1 MIVLR
6 VLIVHSEFNNKT
18 NIIIII
24 MEKIKYILKQ
34 VRKYHYKPWDSDEL
48 EKCIDM
54 LRELPRH
61 ELLLLDS
68 NKWVSADSM
77 LKAELLKI
85 LHPNQISESDST
97 DVFIRNME
105 KVTGFPPK
113 AITFFIKSLY
123 NTDDPN
129 NFS

>member
-1 MIVLR
+1 MVD
-6 VLIVHSEFNNKT
+6 E
-18 NIIIII
+18 
-24 MEKIKYILKQ
+24 
-34 VRKYHYKPWDSDEL
+34 EL

-68 NKWVSADSM
+68 NKWVSADSI
-77 LKAELLKI
+77 LKAELLRI
-85 LHPNQISESDST
+85 LYPDQISETNESDL
-97 DVFIRNME
+97 FIRSME
-105 KVTGFPPK
+105 EATGFPPK

-123 NTDDPN
+123 NSDDPN

>member
-1 MIVLR
+1 
-6 VLIVHSEFNNKT
+6 
-18 NIIIII
+18 

-54 LRELPRH
+54 LRDMPRH

-68 NKWVSADSM
+68 NKWVSADST

-85 LHPNQISESDST
+85 LYPDQISESDAS
-97 DVFIRNME
+97 DVFIRSME
-105 KVTGFPPK
+105 EVTGFPPK
-113 AITFFIKSLY
+113 MITFFIKSL
-123 NTDDPN
+123 NKSHDSN

>member
-1 MIVLR
+1 
-6 VLIVHSEFNNKT
+6 
-18 NIIIII
+18 
-24 MEKIKYILKQ
+24 MEKIKYILEQ
-34 VRKYHYKPWDSDEL
+34 VRKYHYKPWDSEEL

-54 LRELPRH
+54 LKDLPRH
-61 ELLLLDS
+61 ELLLLDN

-85 LHPNQISESDST
+85 LYPDLISESDAS

-105 KVTGFPPK
+105 AVTGFPPK
-113 AITFFIKSLY
+113 TITFFIKSLY

-129 NFS
+129 IFS

>member
-1 MIVLR
+1 
-6 VLIVHSEFNNKT
+6 
-18 NIIIII
+18 

-34 VRKYHYKPWDSDEL
+34 VRKYHYKPWDSEDL

-54 LRELPRH
+54 LKDLPRH
-61 ELLLLDS
+61 ELLLLDN

-85 LHPNQISESDST
+85 LYPDQISESDAA

-105 KVTGFPPK
+105 KITGFPPK
-113 AITFFIKSLY
+113 MITFFIKSLY
-123 NTDDPN
+123 NTDDSI

>member
-1 MIVLR
+1 
-6 VLIVHSEFNNKT
+6 
-18 NIIIII
+18 

-34 VRKYHYKPWDSDEL
+34 VRKYHYQPWDSDEL
-48 EKCIDM
+48 EKCIAI
-54 LRELPRH
+54 LRDLPRND
-61 ELLLLDS
+61 LLLLDS

-85 LHPNQISESDST
+85 LYPDQFSETDASDA
-97 DVFIRNME
+97 FLRNME
-105 KVTGFPPK
+105 EVTGFPPK

-123 NTDDPN
+123 NSDDPN

>member
-1 MIVLR
+1 
-6 VLIVHSEFNNKT
+6 
-18 NIIIII
+18 

-34 VRKYHYKPWDSDEL
+34 VRKYHYKPWDCDEL

-54 LRELPRH
+54 LRDLSRH
-61 ELLLLDS
+61 ELMLLNS

-77 LKAELLKI
+77 LKAELLRI
-85 LHPNQISESDST
+85 LYPDRIAESDASA

-105 KVTGFPPK
+105 EITGFPPK
-113 AITFFIKSLY
+113 TITFFIKSLY

>member
-1 MIVLR
+1 
-6 VLIVHSEFNNKT
+6 
-18 NIIIII
+18 

-34 VRKYHYKPWDSDEL
+34 VRKYHYQPWDSDEL

-54 LRELPRH
+54 MRDMPRH
-61 ELLLLDS
+61 ELLLLES

-77 LKAELLKI
+77 LKTELLRI
-85 LHPNQISESDST
+85 LYPDQISESDES

-113 AITFFIKSLY
+113 TITFFVKSLY
-123 NTDDPN
+123 NISDDSN

>member
-1 MIVLR
+1 
-6 VLIVHSEFNNKT
+6 
-18 NIIIII
+18 

-54 LRELPRH
+54 LRDMPRH

-68 NKWVSADSM
+68 NKWVSADST
-77 LKAELLKI
+77 LKAELLRI
-85 LHPNQISESDST
+85 LYPDQISESDAS
-97 DVFIRNME
+97 DVFIRSME
-105 KVTGFPPK
+105 EVTGFPPK
-113 AITFFIKSLY
+113 AITFFIKSL
-123 NTDDPN
+123 NMSHDSN

>member
-1 MIVLR
+1 
-6 VLIVHSEFNNKT
+6 
-18 NIIIII
+18 

-34 VRKYHYKPWDSDEL
+34 VRKYHYKPWDSEDL

-54 LRELPRH
+54 LKGMPRH
-61 ELLLLDS
+61 ELLLLDN
-68 NKWVSADSM
+68 NKLVSADSI

-85 LHPNQISESDST
+85 LYPDQISESDAS
-97 DVFIRNME
+97 DVFIRNLE
-105 KVTGFPPK
+105 EVTGFPPK
-113 AITFFIKSLY
+113 MITFFIKSLY

>member
-1 MIVLR
+1 
-6 VLIVHSEFNNKT
+6 
-18 NIIIII
+18 

-34 VRKYHYKPWDSDEL
+34 VRKYHYKPWDSEDL

-54 LRELPRH
+54 LKGMPRH
-61 ELLLLDS
+61 ELLLLDN

-85 LHPNQISESDST
+85 LYPDLISESDAS
-97 DVFIRNME
+97 DVFIRNLE
-105 KVTGFPPK
+105 EVTGFPPK
-113 AITFFIKSLY
+113 MITFFIKSLY

>member
-1 MIVLR
+1 
-6 VLIVHSEFNNKT
+6 
-18 NIIIII
+18 

-54 LRELPRH
+54 LRDMTRH

-68 NKWVSADSM
+68 NKWVSSDSM
-77 LKAELLKI
+77 FKAELLKI
-85 LHPNQISESDST
+85 LYPNQISESDAF
-97 DVFIRNME
+97 DAFAKNME

-113 AITFFIKSLY
+113 TITFFIKSLY

>member
-1 MIVLR
+1 
-6 VLIVHSEFNNKT
+6 
-18 NIIIII
+18 

-34 VRKYHYKPWDSDEL
+34 VRKYHYEPWDSDEL

-54 LRELPRH
+54 LRDMPRH

-77 LKAELLKI
+77 LKTELLRI
-85 LHPNQISESDST
+85 LYPDQFSESDES

-105 KVTGFPPK
+105 KVTGFPTK
-113 AITFFIKSLY
+113 TITFFVKSLY
-123 NTDDPN
+123 NISDDYN

>member
-1 MIVLR
+1 
-6 VLIVHSEFNNKT
+6 
-18 NIIIII
+18 
-24 MEKIKYILKQ
+24 MEKIKCILRQ

-54 LRELPRH
+54 LKGLTRH
-61 ELLLLDS
+61 ELLLLDN

-85 LHPNQISESDST
+85 LYPDQISESDAT

-105 KVTGFPPK
+105 AVTGFPPK
-113 AITFFIKSLY
+113 TITFFIKSLY

>member
-1 MIVLR
+1 
-6 VLIVHSEFNNKT
+6 
-18 NIIIII
+18 

-34 VRKYHYKPWDSDEL
+34 VRKYHYKSWDSDEL

>member
-1 MIVLR
+1 
-6 VLIVHSEFNNKT
+6 
-18 NIIIII
+18 

-34 VRKYHYKPWDSDEL
+34 VRKYHYKPWDCDEL

-54 LRELPRH
+54 LRDMPRH

-77 LKAELLKI
+77 LKTELLKI
-85 LHPNQISESDST
+85 LYLDQISESDT
-97 DVFIRNME
+97 IDVFIRNME
-105 KVTGFPPK
+105 KITGFPPK
-113 AITFFIKSLY
+113 ATTFFIKSLY

-129 NFS
+129 IFS